1 MATFFHS
8 TSKTKGIRLRWRL
21 VVGSAMVS
29 ILAIAGAAQAADSE
43 ASVLPHGA
51 QAMTSAELY
60 MLYRDRSWQW
70 SDGAGRMQSDGRRFT
85 AWAGSG
91 DKATW
96 AEGRWTLSDNGQ
108 LCFKAQWHSLS
119 GAAPAKTCF
128 SHKRVGSTIY
138 QRREPAQAWY
148 VFKHATPA
156 QDDEFNKLVRGDLV
170 SSKLQKIRPSIK
182 PEKPRLEAN
191 INWSIQ
197 P

>member
-1 MATFFHS
+1 MATFFRS
-8 TSKTKGIRLRWRL
+8 NSATKALRARRCL
-21 VVGSAMVS
+21 AIGSAVVS
-29 ILAIAGAAQAADSE
+29 LLAFADAAQAADSE
-43 ASVLPHGA
+43 ASVPPHDA
-51 QAMTSAELY
+51 QVMTSAELY
-60 MLYRDRSWQW
+60 MLYRNKSWQW

-119 GAAPAKTCF
+119 GASPATTCF
-128 SHKRVGSTIY
+128 GHKRVGGTIY
-138 QRREPAQAWY
+138 QRREPGQAWY
-148 VFKHATPA
+148 VFKHSTPA

-170 SSKLQKIRPSIK
+170 SSKLQKIRPAIK